1 MIEITS
7 VSLPINL
14 NPTREEAIIQNIRA
28 ILGTAK
34 GSVPLDRLFGIDIA
48 TIDEPIPIAKA
59 RLTGTIITAIQTYE
73 PRVEVLQV
81 LFEEDHIIG
90 QLKPIVQIN
99 IREEVDGL

>member
-7 VSLPINL
+7 DVSPIIL
-14 NPTREEAIIQNIRA
+14 NPTREEEIIQNIKT
-28 ILGTAK
+28 ILGTVQ
-34 GSVPLDRLFGIDIA
+34 GSVPLDRGFGIDIA

-59 RLTGTIITAIQTYE
+59 RLTGTVLTAIQTYE

-81 LFEEDHIIG
+81 LFEEDHSIG

-99 IREEVDGL
+99 IREEGDG